1 MGPLHR
7 SFKALADPNRLRI
20 LNVLLNGRY
29 CVCELESILKLPQ
42 SLISR
47 HLAYLRGAGLVEDR
61 RQGMRVQY
69 GASLQGTVGTGLRAF
84 LQEALHEEVYQTDNN
99 RRITN
104 HLRTQPVDANALLLR
119 RKDNGHENQGLVV

>member
-7 SFKALADPNRLRI
+7 IFKALADPNRLRI

-29 CVCELESILKLPQ
+29 CVCELEAILVLPQ

-47 HLAYLRGAGLVEDR
+47 HLAYLRNAGLVEDR

-69 GASLQGTVGTGLRAF
+69 GVSLPGRVGAA
-84 LQEALHEEVYQTDNN
+84 LQMFMREALAEEEVYRADSG
-99 RRITN
+99 RRLTN
-104 HLRTQPVDANALLLR
+104 HLPTQSPDGNALASST
-119 RKDNGHENQGLVV
+119 KG